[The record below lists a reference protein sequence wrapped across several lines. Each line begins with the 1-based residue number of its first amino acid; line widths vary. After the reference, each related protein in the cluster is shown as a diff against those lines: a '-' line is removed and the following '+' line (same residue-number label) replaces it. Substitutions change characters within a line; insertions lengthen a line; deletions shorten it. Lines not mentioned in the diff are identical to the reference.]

1 MDSALK
7 KRKRRRKF
15 CHRDKRVG
23 MNLENIMLG
32 ERARHRKTNATLS
45 HLYVKSETVKLIE
58 AEKQYMISSILCLS
72 ENVLWRRC

>member
-1 MDSALK
+1 
-7 KRKRRRKF
+7 
-15 CHRDKRVG
+15 

-58 AEKQYMISSILCLS
+58 AEKQYSAYQRMCCGGDVDQKIQ
-72 ENVLWRRC
+72 NFN